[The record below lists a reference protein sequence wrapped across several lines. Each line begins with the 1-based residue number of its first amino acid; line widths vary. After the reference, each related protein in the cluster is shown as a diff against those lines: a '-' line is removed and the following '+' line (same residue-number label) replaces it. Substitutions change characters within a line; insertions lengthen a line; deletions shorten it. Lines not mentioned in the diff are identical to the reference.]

1 VKVQLRW
8 IAILIFLVATGIVS
22 GCSTAT
28 EDTPPPNNE
37 APTHEQPGEQTPE
50 PDAQPTPEPT
60 PDPVPEPAPEPAPEP
75 TPEPA
80 PEPEPTPDPEPG
92 ADTDGDG
99 VADIDDAY
107 PNDPVRVAPLPD
119 EFDIGV
125 SYSRELYVS
134 PNGNDNTGDGS
145 ASLPYRTVSMAARNA
160 TPGTR
165 INLLAGTY
173 PADGSIGNLQG
184 TANEPIAIVAS
195 GNVVFDA
202 TGATAAMHFSDPRY
216 VILQGFTVINSAAHG
231 INIDD
236 GGSYDTPA
244 EHVIIRNLTFRNIG
258 TGGNHDCLKMSGV
271 DRFLVLDSEFDDCD
285 HGEAIDMVGCHEGV
299 VKGNFFH
306 NMPINAMNTKGG
318 SSDILIQGNR
328 FSDIA
333 SRAINAGGS
342 TGAPYF
348 RPLDA
353 PYEGARIR
361 MLANIFERVGAS
373 SGASV
378 SFTGC
383 DHCVFA
389 NNTIIEPRTYIVR
402 ILQESQDA
410 RFVPSRNGYFINN
423 IVVFNTA
430 DIRTYVNIGAGTA
443 PETFTFGNNLWYA
456 LDNAGFSGPSIAS
469 PIPPETGS
477 IIQQN
482 PQLDLAGG
490 NYAISPTS
498 PAAGNGREVPG
509 TIGTDYSGVPFIS
522 PVDIGAFKAQ

>member
-1 VKVQLRW
+1 MKFQLRW
-8 IAILIFLVATGIVS
+8 VGILLFLVAIGLVS

-37 APTHEQPGEQTPE
+37 SPINEQPGDQ
-50 PDAQPTPEPT
+50 TPEPT
-60 PDPVPEPAPEPAPEP
+60 PN
-75 TPEPA
+75 
-80 PEPEPTPDPEPG
+80 PEPG

-99 VADIDDAY
+99 VADINDAF
-107 PNDPVRVAPLPD
+107 PNDPIRTANQPP

-134 PNGNDNTGDGS
+134 PDGDNATADGS
-145 ASLPYRTVSMAARNA
+145 VSLPYQTVAAAARNA

-165 INLLAGTY
+165 IVLQPGTY
-173 PADGSIGNLQG
+173 PADGSMGRRQG
-184 TANEPIAIVAS
+184 TANEPIAIVAN

-202 TGATAAMHFSDPRY
+202 IGATSAMHFTDPRY
-216 VILQGFTVINSAAHG
+216 LVLQGFAVINSSAHG

-244 EHVIIRNLTFRNIG
+244 EHVIVRNLTFRNIG

-306 NMPINAMNTKGG
+306 NMPINAINTKGG

-328 FSDIA
+328 FADIA

-342 TGAPYF
+342 TGTPYF

-353 PYEGARIR
+353 PYEGALIR
-361 MLANIFERVGAS
+361 MPANIFERVGQN

-389 NNTIIEPRTYIVR
+389 NNTIIEPSTYIVR
-402 ILQESQDA
+402 ILQESQDV

-423 IVVFNTA
+423 LILFNTA

-456 LDNAGFSGPSIAS
+456 LDNANFSGPNISSSIPA
-469 PIPPETGS
+469 ETGS
-477 IIQQN
+477 IIQQD
-482 PQLDLAGG
+482 PQINLTNE
-490 NYAISPTS
+490 NYAIPLTS
-498 PAAGNGREVPG
+498 PAASNGRDVPG
-509 TIGTDYSGVPFIS
+509 TISTDYNGIPFVS
-522 PVDIGAFKAQ
+522 PLDIGGFRAQ